1 MIDIHMDVEV
11 SEEDTSGERRE
22 KEEKK
27 NDIS

>member
-1 MIDIHMDVEV
+1 MDVEV
-11 SEEDTSGERRE
+11 VEEDTSGERRE